1 MRGSCLCG
9 TCVFEL
15 KGRISAVGKCHCS
28 KCRKVS
34 GTGSNAVHW
43 ARPENVEW
51 VSGKENIKSFRRPD
65 GWGTDFCDTCGSPL
79 PALAGDGS
87 MWFVPAGLLD
97 EDPGVG
103 VRGHIW
109 TSSKPS
115 WEVIGDDAPQFEEN
129 AWTHGAR

>member
-9 TCVFEL
+9 KCVFEL

-43 ARPENVEW
+43 ARPDNVQW
-51 VSGKENIKSFRRPD
+51 IKGSENIKEYSQPD
-65 GWGTDFCDTCGSPL
+65 GWKTVFCSNCGSPL
-79 PALAGDGS
+79 PAMDRRKT
-87 MWFVPAGLLD
+87 MWFVPAGLID

-109 TSSKPS
+109 VESKPS
-115 WEVIGDDAPQFEEN
+115 WEVIGDDAPQYKEN
-129 AWTHGAR
+129 AL

>member
-1 MRGSCLCG
+1 MKGSCLCG
-9 TCVFEL
+9 QCEFEL
-15 KGRISAVGKCHCS
+15 TGNISAVGKCHCS

-43 ARPENVEW
+43 ARPENMHW
-51 VSGKENIKSFRRPD
+51 LKGENEASHFIMDS
-65 GWGTDFCDTCGSPL
+65 GWGSVFCRHCGSPL
-79 PALAGDGS
+79 PSMNAEKT

-97 EDPGVG
+97 EDPGVP

-115 WEVIGDDAPQFEEN
+115 WDVIGDDAPQFEEES
-129 AWTHGAR
+129 

>member
-1 MRGSCLCG
+1 MKGSCLCG
-9 TCVFEL
+9 ACVFEL

-43 ARPENVEW
+43 ARPKNVEW
-51 VSGKENIKSFRRPD
+51 ISGEDRIKTYSTPEGWSTSF
-65 GWGTDFCDTCGSPL
+65 CNACGSPL
-79 PALAGDGS
+79 PAMAGDGS

-103 VRGHIW
+103 IRGHIW
-109 TSSKPS
+109 VSSKPS
-115 WEVIGDDAPQFEEN
+115 WEIIGDDAPQFEEN
-129 AWTHGAR
+129 P

>member
-1 MRGSCLCG
+1 MKGSCLCG

-15 KGRISAVGKCHCS
+15 KGRISAVGKCHCFKS
-28 KCRKVS
+28 RKVS

-51 VSGKENIKSFRRPD
+51 ISGKDNIKTYTLPD
-65 GWGTDFCDTCGSPL
+65 GWGTAFCNTCGSPL
-79 PALAGDGS
+79 PNKATDGS

-103 VRGHIW
+103 IRGHIW
-109 TSSKPS
+109 VSDKPS
-115 WEVIGDDAPQFEEN
+115 
-129 AWTHGAR
+129 